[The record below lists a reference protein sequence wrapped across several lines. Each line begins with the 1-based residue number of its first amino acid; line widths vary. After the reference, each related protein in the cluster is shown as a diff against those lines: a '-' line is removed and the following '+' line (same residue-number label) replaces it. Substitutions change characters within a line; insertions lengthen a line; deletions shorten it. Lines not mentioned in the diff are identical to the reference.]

1 MGTKCTYVVA
11 RYRPAGNY
19 EERFRDNVQQGSFS
33 EKSCGKL
40 DSSIQQES
48 PKDVKTGD
56 PERHSNLRQK
66 EDDSQK
72 EAAIIDEEDENG
84 QTITKQRS
92 INTKIKTADT
102 KSSYID
108 EARQMVDNQAESLG
122 KSDFPSMAL
131 ELAEATALG
140 AKIGA
145 LAGATAGTEAAQQAA
160 AKYFQIKGHKR
171 EQRLALKHRKI
182 SSGVSVIPDDTL
194 TNRTSSIIPRN
205 ITDDVIYTNTP
216 NLFRKYSANNGMSF
230 YVKLKKDVP
239 VIRHDSKINTLRPL
253 NVSVRNSSVHL
264 KTGVV
269 ANINAK
275 QKTSNINFSNED
287 VFDNQQLK
295 REDSSTGFEQ
305 NGLKAHNMFRQIH
318 DAPSMEL
325 DNGMSSSAA
334 DYAKKLVQL
343 GKLEH
348 SKAEERDNNGENL
361 AFGCS
366 SENTEM
372 SAEEAT
378 KNW

>member
-1 MGTKCTYVVA
+1 MK
-11 RYRPAGNY
+11 
-19 EERFRDNVQQGSFS
+19 RDNVQQGSFS

-40 DSSIQQES
+40 DSSIQQEL
-48 PKDVKTGD
+48 PKDVKTED
-56 PERHSNLRQK
+56 PERHSNLRK
-66 EDDSQK
+66 NEDDSQN

-84 QTITKQRS
+84 ETITKQRS
-92 INTKIKTADT
+92 INAKNKTADT

-269 ANINAK
+269 GNINAK
-275 QKTSNINFSNED
+275 QKTSNINFSYED

-305 NGLKAHNMFRQIH
+305 NGLKAHNMFRKIH